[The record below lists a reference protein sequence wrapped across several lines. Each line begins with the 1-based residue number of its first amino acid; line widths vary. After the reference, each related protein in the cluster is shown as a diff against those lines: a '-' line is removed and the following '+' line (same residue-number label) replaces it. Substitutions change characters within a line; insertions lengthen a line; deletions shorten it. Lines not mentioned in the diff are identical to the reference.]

1 MDKQYKVIDDRG
13 RLTIPRSVRFLTG
26 ITANSI
32 VSLTFSKDEIIIKKE
47 KICDNCQ
54 NEKEEKETI
63 TLAEFLNQLPEA
75 EQDARYSQENKNW
88 SELIAIPDSNLRN
101 EYLIN
106 NHPVLINALIDKT
119 RIAFDELHMFS
130 ADDCESMAGQ
140 ELTGKVLILKPS
152 ILADEYKSPDNQLFL
167 ATAGFGCSPSSLG
180 RSIYGIFLKDNEY
193 TSFYRQDFLGIAR
206 DDVVPDWAKSKLET
220 QESESLETVQQM

>member
-54 NEKEEKETI
+54 DTKESKEAV

-75 EQDARYSQENKNW
+75 EQDA
-88 SELIAIPDSNLRN
+88 
-101 EYLIN
+101 
-106 NHPVLINALIDKT
+106 ALIHPLVERSKKKGGY
-119 RIAFDELHMFS
+119 ENVGQNPSLSQFS
-130 ADDCESMAGQ
+130 
-140 ELTGKVLILKPS
+140 
-152 ILADEYKSPDNQLFL
+152 
-167 ATAGFGCSPSSLG
+167 
-180 RSIYGIFLKDNEY
+180 
-193 TSFYRQDFLGIAR
+193 
-206 DDVVPDWAKSKLET
+206 
-220 QESESLETVQQM
+220 

>member
-54 NEKEEKETI
+54 NEKEGKETI

-75 EQDARYSQENKNW
+75 EQDA
-88 SELIAIPDSNLRN
+88 
-101 EYLIN
+101 
-106 NHPVLINALIDKT
+106 ALIHLLVERSKKKGGYENVGTNGDRKQ
-119 RIAFDELHMFS
+119 R
-130 ADDCESMAGQ
+130 ADHPRKSHADADRQTQ
-140 ELTGKVLILKPS
+140 EPK
-152 ILADEYKSPDNQLFL
+152 A
-167 ATAGFGCSPSSLG
+167 PSSCLLS
-180 RSIYGIFLKDNEY
+180 R
-193 TSFYRQDFLGIAR
+193 
-206 DDVVPDWAKSKLET
+206 
-220 QESESLETVQQM
+220 

>member
-54 NEKEEKETI
+54 NEEKETI

-75 EQDARYSQENKNW
+75 EQDA
-88 SELIAIPDSNLRN
+88 
-101 EYLIN
+101 
-106 NHPVLINALIDKT
+106 ALIHLLVERSKKKGGY
-119 RIAFDELHMFS
+119 ENVGQNPSLSQFS
-130 ADDCESMAGQ
+130 
-140 ELTGKVLILKPS
+140 
-152 ILADEYKSPDNQLFL
+152 
-167 ATAGFGCSPSSLG
+167 
-180 RSIYGIFLKDNEY
+180 
-193 TSFYRQDFLGIAR
+193 
-206 DDVVPDWAKSKLET
+206 
-220 QESESLETVQQM
+220 

>member
-1 MDKQYKVIDDRG
+1 MSDKIPLYRSSLNTARHCNEVDIWRQSDLENSRCATALHNAIDCN
-13 RLTIPRSVRFLTG
+13 F
-26 ITANSI
+26 
-32 VSLTFSKDEIIIKKE
+32 
-47 KICDNCQ
+47 
-54 NEKEEKETI
+54 
-63 TLAEFLNQLPEA
+63 AEFGLDRVSYILACNIKRA
-75 EQDARYSQENKNW
+75 MQDARYSQENKNW

-140 ELTGKVLILKPS
+140 ELLGKVLLLKPS

-206 DDVVPDWAKSKLET
+206 DDVLPDWAKSKLET
-220 QESESLETVQQM
+220 QEAESLETVQQM

>member
-63 TLAEFLNQLPEA
+63 QPITERVRQHQKIIREP
-75 EQDARYSQENKNW
+75 
-88 SELIAIPDSNLRN
+88 SETISGPYTVKER
-101 EYLIN
+101 E
-106 NHPVLINALIDKT
+106 
-119 RIAFDELHMFS
+119 
-130 ADDCESMAGQ
+130 
-140 ELTGKVLILKPS
+140 
-152 ILADEYKSPDNQLFL
+152 
-167 ATAGFGCSPSSLG
+167 
-180 RSIYGIFLKDNEY
+180 RSCFP
-193 TSFYRQDFLGIAR
+193 R
-206 DDVVPDWAKSKLET
+206 
-220 QESESLETVQQM
+220 

>member
-54 NEKEEKETI
+54 DRNCQNEKEGKETI

-75 EQDARYSQENKNW
+75 EQDA
-88 SELIAIPDSNLRN
+88 
-101 EYLIN
+101 
-106 NHPVLINALIDKT
+106 ALIHLLVERSKKKGGY
-119 RIAFDELHMFS
+119 ENVGQNPSLSQFS
-130 ADDCESMAGQ
+130 
-140 ELTGKVLILKPS
+140 
-152 ILADEYKSPDNQLFL
+152 
-167 ATAGFGCSPSSLG
+167 
-180 RSIYGIFLKDNEY
+180 
-193 TSFYRQDFLGIAR
+193 
-206 DDVVPDWAKSKLET
+206 
-220 QESESLETVQQM
+220 